1 MTQTDGLILVK
12 TPIFCHVLTLKN
24 PTHEFVIYLRTRN
37 KTMGAACAYY
47 RSRLHKTI
55 SILDKSIS
63 NILET
68 WQELT
73 KILIIDWT
81 TAVKWRAIGHSLE
94 FKNYSYGKKY
104 LKTKKGTD
112 LFFTTEN
119 KSVPFFMAVFGRSLG
134 GGSKK
139 FS

>member
-1 MTQTDGLILVK
+1 MNSLYICEPGIKLWEQPAHTTAPGF
-12 TPIFCHVLTLKN
+12 T
-24 PTHEFVIYLRTRN
+24 
-37 KTMGAACAYY
+37 
-47 RSRLHKTI
+47 TI

-134 GGSKK
+134 GGARS
-139 FS
+139 SLERTP